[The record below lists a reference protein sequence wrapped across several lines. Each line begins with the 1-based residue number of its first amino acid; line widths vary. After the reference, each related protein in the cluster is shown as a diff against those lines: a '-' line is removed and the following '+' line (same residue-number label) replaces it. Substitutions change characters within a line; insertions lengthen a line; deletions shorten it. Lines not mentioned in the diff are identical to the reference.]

1 MLSGYTAIDTGM
13 NLSIFGPLWLAQSL
27 PSCSIA
33 EVMIVGQGQRIDV
46 THVTVK
52 GCVEKALVTAWSFHM
67 PDHDESW
74 AMTGDVTQIVL
85 PVPLR

>member
-52 GCVEKALVTAWSFHM
+52 AAWKKHLSPHGLFICLIMMSH
-67 PDHDESW
+67 
-74 AMTGDVTQIVL
+74 G
-85 PVPLR
+85 R